1 MDRFQACENWQYLS
15 IQVLYYCNYRFTDMS
30 QNLSLF
36 ATCPKGVEDLLAE
49 ECRQQR
55 LANISST
62 HGGVSCRGDLK
73 SAYRLCLWSRVASR
87 VLLKLHE
94 FPVTSHDDLYL
105 GVQTIDWSSHL
116 SSNGSFAIDV
126 HTTHQEINNSHF
138 ATLKIKDAIADQFT
152 QKYSHRPDVKRDRP
166 DIRINAYIDKQRC
179 ILYLDLS
186 GEPLHIRGYR
196 QQAGAAPLKENLAAA
211 ILLRAHWPQLA
222 MEQRPLID
230 PLCGSATLLLE
241 AAYMAAGM
249 APGLLR
255 SYFGFSSWKQHEAEI
270 WNQLLNE
277 AREAVDRNRVPRL
290 IGIEK
295 SYKVAGFARENIH
308 AAGLDNMIEIKQA
321 DSLDV
326 VRDLADTTGL
336 IVTNP
341 PYGKR
346 IGESKQLK
354 SLYLDLGRSLKTGF
368 PGWDVALFTAS
379 HELAKFFGLRAHHK
393 NTLYNG
399 PLKCTL
405 YQYRIR
411 EVKTALSS
419 ANVANTAAVSGND
432 AEMFVNRL
440 SKNIKHLSRWM
451 RKDNISCYRV
461 YDADIP
467 QYAIAVDVYEN
478 WVHVQEYEPPK
489 TVDAVQAFVRLNDAV
504 DAISSILGINK
515 SKIVLKTRKKQSGA
529 EQYTRHDETSQTL
542 IAKEGGLRFKINLKD
557 YLDTGLFLDH
567 RLTRKL
573 ISRIVQNKS
582 FLNLFAYTGTAT
594 VYAAAGGASCSTTVD
609 MSNTYLA
616 WAQELNNLSGKQ
628 HEFIRED
635 CIKWLIDAKKEGRRY
650 QLIFL
655 DPPTFSNSKRMDHTF
670 DIKRDHVELLKHTM
684 ELLDDN
690 GILIFSSNAHG
701 FKLDQTHLETY
712 SIRDI
717 TRMTTTEDF
726 RRKPAHVCW
735 CLARNADI
743 LKNCKL

>member
-1 MDRFQACENWQYLS
+1 
-15 IQVLYYCNYRFTDMS
+15 VS
-30 QNLSLF
+30 QNLTLF

-49 ECRQQR
+49 ECEQQH
-55 LANISST
+55 LTEVSTT
-62 HGGVSCRGDLK
+62 HGGVFCQGDLEK
-73 SAYRLCLWSRVASR
+73 AYRLCLWSRVASR

-94 FPVTSHDDLYL
+94 FPVSGHDDLYL

-116 SSNGSFAIDV
+116 DSSGSFAIDV
-126 HTTHQEINNSHF
+126 HTTHQNINNSHY

-152 QKYSHRPDVKRDRP
+152 QKYEHRPDVKRDQP
-166 DIRINAYIDKQRC
+166 DVRINAYIDKHNC
-179 ILYLDLS
+179 TLYLDLS
-186 GEPLHIRGYR
+186 GEPLHKRGYR

-211 ILLRAHWPQLA
+211 ILLRAHWPQMA
-222 MEQRPLID
+222 MEKRPLID

-241 AAYMAAGM
+241 AAYMAAGI

-255 SYFGFSSWKQHEAEI
+255 SYFGFINWKQHEPEI
-270 WNQLLNE
+270 WNQLINE
-277 AREAVDRNRVPRL
+277 AKQGIDRDRVPRL

-295 SYKVAGFARENIH
+295 SYKVAEIARENIH
-308 AAGLDNMIEIKQA
+308 AAGLDSMIEIRQA
-321 DSLDV
+321 DSVDV
-326 VRDLADTTGL
+326 VRDLPDITGL

-354 SLYLDLGRSLKTGF
+354 SLYLELGRKLKSRF
-368 PGWDVALFTAS
+368 PGWNVALFTAS

-411 EVKTALSS
+411 DIKTSPS
-419 ANVANTAAVSGND
+419 RPDVADNEAASGKD
-432 AEMFVNRL
+432 AEMFANRL
-440 SKNIKHLSRWM
+440 LKNIKHLSKWL
-451 RKDNISCYRV
+451 RKENISCYRV

-467 QYAIAVDVYEN
+467 QYAIAIDIYEN
-478 WVHVQEYEPPK
+478 WVHVQEYEPPR
-489 TVDAVQAFVRLNDAV
+489 TVDAVQAFVRLNDAL
-504 DAISSILGINK
+504 DAISAILQINK
-515 SKIVLKTRKKQSGA
+515 SRIILKTRKKQSGA
-529 EQYTRHDETSQTL
+529 EQYTRQDETFDTL
-542 IAKEGGLRFKINLKD
+542 IANEYGLKFRVNLKD

-573 ISRIVQNKS
+573 ISRVAKNRS

-594 VYAAAGGASCSTTVD
+594 VYAAAGGAISSTTVD

-616 WAQELNNLSGKQ
+616 WAQNNLELNNFSGKQ

-635 CIKWLIDAKKEGRRY
+635 CIKWLSDAKNEGRRY

-655 DPPTFSNSKRMDHTF
+655 DPPTFSNSKRMDHTL
-670 DIKRDHVELLKHTM
+670 DIKRDHVELINQTM
-684 ELLDDN
+684 ELLDDD
-690 GILIFSSNAHG
+690 GVLIFSCNAHG
-701 FKLDQTHLETY
+701 FKLDKKHLEQY

-717 TRMTTTEDF
+717 TRMTTSEDF

-735 CLARNADI
+735 CLARDAET

>member
-1 MDRFQACENWQYLS
+1 
-15 IQVLYYCNYRFTDMS
+15 VS
-30 QNLSLF
+30 QNLTLF

-49 ECRQQR
+49 ECRQQH
-55 LANISST
+55 LTEVSTT
-62 HGGVSCRGDLK
+62 HGGVFCQGDLEK
-73 SAYRLCLWSRVASR
+73 AYRLCLWSRVASR

-94 FPVTSHDDLYL
+94 FPVSGHDDLYL

-116 SSNGSFAIDV
+116 DSSGSFAIDV
-126 HTTHQEINNSHF
+126 HTTHQQINNSHY

-152 QKYSHRPDVKRDRP
+152 QKYKHRPDVKRDRP
-166 DIRINAYIDKQRC
+166 DVRINAYIDKHNC
-179 ILYLDLS
+179 TLYLDLS
-186 GEPLHIRGYR
+186 GEPLHKRGYR

-211 ILLRAHWPQLA
+211 ILIRAHWTQMA
-222 MEQRPLID
+222 MENRPLID

-241 AAYMAAGM
+241 AAYMAAGI

-255 SYFGFSSWKQHEAEI
+255 SYFGFINWKQHEPEI
-270 WNQLLNE
+270 WEQLINE
-277 AREAVDRNRVPRL
+277 AKQGIDRDRVPRL

-295 SYKVAGFARENIH
+295 SYKVAEIARENIH
-308 AAGLDNMIEIKQA
+308 AAGLDSIIEIKQA
-321 DSLDV
+321 DSVDV
-326 VRDLADTTGL
+326 VRDLPDVTGL

-354 SLYLDLGRSLKTGF
+354 SLYLELGRKLKTRF
-368 PGWDVALFTAS
+368 PGWNIALFTAS

-411 EVKTALSS
+411 DIKTTSS
-419 ANVANTAAVSGND
+419 RPDVADNEAASGKD
-432 AEMFVNRL
+432 AEMFANRL
-440 SKNIKHLSRWM
+440 LKNIKHLSKWV

-467 QYAIAVDVYEN
+467 QYAIAVDIYEN
-478 WVHVQEYEPPK
+478 WVHVQEYEPPR
-489 TVDAVQAFVRLNDAV
+489 TVDTVQAFVRLNDAV
-504 DAISSILGINK
+504 DAISAILQTDK
-515 SKIVLKTRKKQSGA
+515 SRIILKTRKKQSGA
-529 EQYTRHDETSQTL
+529 EQYTRHDETYDTL
-542 IAKEGGLRFKINLKD
+542 IANEYGLKFRVNLKD

-573 ISRIVQNKS
+573 ISRIAKNRS

-594 VYAAAGGASCSTTVD
+594 VYAAAGGAISSTTVD

-616 WAQELNNLSGKQ
+616 WAQDNLELNNFSGKQ

-635 CIKWLIDAKKEGRRY
+635 CIKWLSDAKNEGRRY

-655 DPPTFSNSKRMDHTF
+655 DPPTFSNSKRMDHTL
-670 DIKRDHVELLKHTM
+670 DIKRDHVELINQAM
-684 ELLDDN
+684 ELLDD
-690 GILIFSSNAHG
+690 GGVLIFSCNAHG
-701 FKLDQTHLETY
+701 FKLDQKQLEEY

-717 TRMTTTEDF
+717 TRMTTSEDF

-735 CLARNADI
+735 CLARDADT
-743 LKNCKL
+743 LKICKL

>member
-1 MDRFQACENWQYLS
+1 
-15 IQVLYYCNYRFTDMS
+15 MS
-30 QNLSLF
+30 QNQSLF

-49 ECRQQR
+49 ECKQQG
-55 LANISST
+55 LTNVSTT
-62 HGGVSCRGDLK
+62 HGGVFCEGDLS
-73 SAYRLCLWSRVASR
+73 SAYRLTLWSRLASR
-87 VLLKLHE
+87 VLLKLHT
-94 FPVTSHDDLYL
+94 FPVSTHDDLYQ
-105 GVQTIDWSSHL
+105 GVQTIVWSTHL
-116 SSNGSFAIDV
+116 DSDGSFAIDV
-126 HTTHQEINNSHF
+126 HTTHEEINNSHF

-152 QKYSHRPDVKRDRP
+152 QQYKQRPNVKRDRP
-166 DIRINAYIDKQRC
+166 DVRINAYIDKLNC
-179 ILYLDLS
+179 TIYLDLS

-222 MEQRPLID
+222 AEKRPLID
-230 PLCGSATLLLE
+230 PLCGSATLLIE
-241 AAYMAAGM
+241 AAYIAAGM

-255 SYFGFSSWKQHEAEI
+255 SYFGFINWKQHESGSWDLI
-270 WNQLLNE
+270 LSQ
-277 AREAVDRNRVPRL
+277 ARESVDKSKVPGL

-295 SYKVAGFARENIH
+295 SYKVAEIARQNIQ
-308 AAGLDNMIEIKQA
+308 AAGFESVIEIKQA
-321 DSLDV
+321 DSVDAIK
-326 VRDLADTTGL
+326 DLPEVKGL

-354 SLYLDLGRSLKTGF
+354 SLYLDLGRKLKTGF
-368 PGWDVALFTAS
+368 PGWNVALFTAS

-411 EVKTALSS
+411 DTRKALSRDD
-419 ANVANTAAVSGND
+419 ATDKEAVSSED
-432 AEMFVNRL
+432 AEMFANRL
-440 SKNIKHLSRWM
+440 SKNIKHLSKWL
-451 RKDNISCYRV
+451 RKDNISCYRA

-467 QYAIAVDVYEN
+467 QYAIAVDIYED
-478 WVHVQEYEPPK
+478 WVHVQEYEPPR
-489 TVDAVQAFVRLNDAV
+489 TVNAVQAFVRINDAV
-504 DAISSILGINK
+504 DAISRILDIEQ

-529 EQYTRHDETSQTL
+529 EQYTRQNETRDTL
-542 IAKEGGLRFKINLKD
+542 IANEYGLKFKVNLKD

-573 ISRIVQNKS
+573 ISQISANKS
-582 FLNLFAYTGTAT
+582 FLNLFAYTGSAT

-616 WAQELNNLSGKQ
+616 WAQDNLKLNKLSGKQ

-635 CIKWLIDAKKEGRRY
+635 CIKWLSDAKKAGRRY

-655 DPPTFSNSKRMDHTF
+655 DPPTFSNSKRMDHTL
-670 DIKRDHVELLKHTM
+670 DIKRDHVELINQTTA
-684 ELLDDN
+684 LLDD
-690 GILIFSSNAHG
+690 GGVLIFSCNTHG
-701 FKLDQTHLETY
+701 FKLDQKHLDEY

-717 TRMTTTEDF
+717 TRMTTSEDF

-735 CLARNADI
+735 CLARDADSLNSLMSAI
-743 LKNCKL
+743 TRK

>member
-1 MDRFQACENWQYLS
+1 
-15 IQVLYYCNYRFTDMS
+15 MS

-49 ECRQQR
+49 ECRQQH
-55 LANISST
+55 LADVSTT
-62 HGGVSCRGDLK
+62 HGGVFCHGDLEK
-73 SAYRLCLWSRVASR
+73 AYRLCLWSRVASR

-94 FPVTSHDDLYL
+94 FPVSGHDDLYQ

-116 SSNGSFAIDV
+116 SSSGSFAIDV
-126 HTTHQEINNSHF
+126 HTTHQQINNSHY

-152 QKYSHRPDVKRDRP
+152 QKYEHRPDVKRDRP
-166 DIRINAYIDKQRC
+166 DVRINAYIDKHNC
-179 ILYLDLS
+179 TLYLDLS
-186 GEPLHIRGYR
+186 GEPLHKRGYR

-211 ILLRAHWPQLA
+211 ILLRAHWPQMA
-222 MEQRPLID
+222 MENRPLID

-241 AAYMAAGM
+241 AAYIAAGM

-255 SYFGFSSWKQHEAEI
+255 SYFGFINWKQHDPEI
-270 WNQLLNE
+270 WNQLINE
-277 AREAVDRNRVPRL
+277 AKQGVDRSKVPGL

-295 SYKVAGFARENIH
+295 SYKVAEMARENIH
-308 AAGLDNMIEIKQA
+308 AAGLDSMIEIKQA
-321 DSLDV
+321 DSVDV
-326 VRDLADTTGL
+326 VKHLPDVTGL

-354 SLYLDLGRSLKTGF
+354 SLYLELGRKLKTRF
-368 PGWDVALFTAS
+368 PGWNVALFTAS

-411 EVKTALSS
+411 DIKTTSS
-419 ANVANTAAVSGND
+419 RPDVADSESASGKD
-432 AEMFVNRL
+432 AEMFANRL
-440 SKNIKHLSRWM
+440 LKNIKHLSKWV

-467 QYAIAVDVYEN
+467 QYAIAVDIYEN
-478 WVHVQEYEPPK
+478 WVHVQEYEPPR

-504 DAISSILGINK
+504 DAISAILKTDK
-515 SKIVLKTRKKQSGA
+515 SRIILKTRKKQSGA
-529 EQYTRHDETSQTL
+529 EQYTRQDETFDTL
-542 IAKEGGLRFKINLKD
+542 IANEYGLKFRVNLKD

-573 ISRIVQNKS
+573 ISRIAKNRS
-582 FLNLFAYTGTAT
+582 FLNLFAYSGTAT
-594 VYAAAGGASCSTTVD
+594 VYAAAGGASSSTTVD

-616 WAQELNNLSGKQ
+616 WAQDNLELNNFSGKQ

-635 CIKWLIDAKKEGRRY
+635 CIKWLSDAKNEGRRY

-655 DPPTFSNSKRMDHTF
+655 DPPTFSNSKRMDRTL
-670 DIKRDHVELLKHTM
+670 DIKRDHVELINQTM
-684 ELLDDN
+684 ELLDDD
-690 GILIFSSNAHG
+690 GVLIFSCNAHG
-701 FKLDQTHLETY
+701 FKLDQKHLKEY

-717 TRMTTTEDF
+717 TRMTTSEDF

-735 CLARNADI
+735 CLARDADT

>member
-1 MDRFQACENWQYLS
+1 
-15 IQVLYYCNYRFTDMS
+15 MS
-30 QNLSLF
+30 KNLSLF

-49 ECRQQR
+49 ECKQR
-55 LANISST
+55 GLTNVSTT
-62 HGGVSCRGDLK
+62 HGGVFCEGDLNN
-73 SAYRLCLWSRVASR
+73 AYRLTLWSRVASR
-87 VLLKLHE
+87 VLLKLHA
-94 FPVTSHDDLYL
+94 FPVSNHDDLYQ
-105 GVQTIDWSSHL
+105 GVQAIIWSSHIDCD
-116 SSNGSFAIDV
+116 GSFAIDV
-126 HTTHQEINNSHF
+126 HTAHEEINNSHF

-152 QKYSHRPDVKRDRP
+152 QQYNQRPDVKRDRP
-166 DIRINAYIDKQRC
+166 DVRINAYIDKHNC

-222 MEQRPLID
+222 AENRPLID
-230 PLCGSATLLLE
+230 PLCGSATLLIE

-255 SYFGFSSWKQHEAEI
+255 SYFGFINWKQHDPGSWDQI
-270 WNQLLNE
+270 LNE
-277 AREAVDRNRVPRL
+277 ARESVDKNKVPGL

-295 SYKVAGFARENIH
+295 SYKVAEIARQNIQ
-308 AAGLDNMIEIKQA
+308 AAGFESVIEIKQA
-321 DSLDV
+321 DSVDAV
-326 VRDLADTTGL
+326 KDLPEATGL

-354 SLYLDLGRSLKTGF
+354 SLYLDLGKTVKSSF
-368 PGWDVALFTAS
+368 PGWNVALFTAS

-411 EVKTALSS
+411 DTKTALSS
-419 ANVANTAAVSGND
+419 NDATDKEAVSSED
-432 AEMFVNRL
+432 AAMFANRL
-440 SKNIKHLSRWM
+440 SKNIKRLSKWL
-451 RKDNISCYRV
+451 RKENISCYRA

-467 QYAIAVDVYEN
+467 QYAIAVDIYED

-489 TVDAVQAFVRLNDAV
+489 TVNAVQAFVRLNDAV
-504 DAISSILGINK
+504 DAVSRILDIDK

-529 EQYTRHDETSQTL
+529 EQYTRQNETWDTL
-542 IAKEGGLRFKINLKD
+542 IANEYGLKFKLNLKD

-573 ISRIVQNKS
+573 ISQISTNKS
-582 FLNLFAYTGTAT
+582 FLNLFAYTGSAT
-594 VYAAAGGASCSTTVD
+594 VYAVAGGASSSTTVD

-616 WAQELNNLSGKQ
+616 WAQDNLKLNRLSGKQ

-635 CIKWLIDAKKEGRRY
+635 CIKWLSDAKKAGRRY

-655 DPPTFSNSKRMDHTF
+655 DPPTFSNSKRMDHTL
-670 DIKRDHVELLKHTM
+670 DIKRDHVELINQTM
-684 ELLDDN
+684 ALLDD
-690 GILIFSSNAHG
+690 GGVLIFSCNTHG
-701 FKLDQTHLETY
+701 FKLDQKHLEEY

-717 TRMTTTEDF
+717 TRMTTSEDF
-726 RRKPAHVCW
+726 RRKPAHICW
-735 CLARNADI
+735 CLARDADSLNNWLFPI
-743 LKNCKL
+743 SSG

>member
-1 MDRFQACENWQYLS
+1 
-15 IQVLYYCNYRFTDMS
+15 VS
-30 QNLSLF
+30 QNLTLF

-49 ECRQQR
+49 ECEQQH
-55 LANISST
+55 LTEVSTT
-62 HGGVSCRGDLK
+62 HGGVFCQGDLEK
-73 SAYRLCLWSRVASR
+73 AYRLCLWSRVASR

-94 FPVTSHDDLYL
+94 FPVSGHDDLYL

-116 SSNGSFAIDV
+116 DSSGSFAIDV
-126 HTTHQEINNSHF
+126 HTTHQNINNSHY

-152 QKYSHRPDVKRDRP
+152 QKYEHRPDVKRDQP
-166 DIRINAYIDKQRC
+166 DVRINAYIDKHNC
-179 ILYLDLS
+179 TLYLDLS
-186 GEPLHIRGYR
+186 GEPLHKRGYR

-211 ILLRAHWPQLA
+211 ILLRAHWPQMA
-222 MEQRPLID
+222 MEKRPLID

-241 AAYMAAGM
+241 AAYMAAGI

-255 SYFGFSSWKQHEAEI
+255 SYFGFINWKQHEPEI
-270 WNQLLNE
+270 WNQLINE
-277 AREAVDRNRVPRL
+277 AKQGIDRDRVPRL

-295 SYKVAGFARENIH
+295 SYKVAEIARENIH
-308 AAGLDNMIEIKQA
+308 AAGLDSMIEIRQA
-321 DSLDV
+321 DSVDV
-326 VRDLADTTGL
+326 VRDLPDVTGL

-354 SLYLDLGRSLKTGF
+354 SLYLELGRKLKSRF
-368 PGWDVALFTAS
+368 PGWNVALFTAS

-411 EVKTALSS
+411 DIKTSPS
-419 ANVANTAAVSGND
+419 RPDVADNEAASGKD
-432 AEMFVNRL
+432 AEMFANRL
-440 SKNIKHLSRWM
+440 LKNIKHLSKWL
-451 RKDNISCYRV
+451 RKENISCYRV

-467 QYAIAVDVYEN
+467 QYAIAIDIYEN
-478 WVHVQEYEPPK
+478 WVHVQEYEPPR
-489 TVDAVQAFVRLNDAV
+489 TVDAVQAFVRLNDAL
-504 DAISSILGINK
+504 DAISAILQINK
-515 SKIVLKTRKKQSGA
+515 SRIILKTRKKQSGA
-529 EQYTRHDETSQTL
+529 EQYTRQDETFDTL
-542 IAKEGGLRFKINLKD
+542 IANEYGLKFRVNLKD

-573 ISRIVQNKS
+573 ISRVAKNRS

-594 VYAAAGGASCSTTVD
+594 VYAAAGGAISSTTVD

-616 WAQELNNLSGKQ
+616 WAQNNLELNNFSGKQ

-635 CIKWLIDAKKEGRRY
+635 CIKWLSDAKNEGRRY

-655 DPPTFSNSKRMDHTF
+655 DPPTFSNSKRMDHTL
-670 DIKRDHVELLKHTM
+670 DIKRDHVELINQTM
-684 ELLDDN
+684 ELLDDD
-690 GILIFSSNAHG
+690 GVLIFSCNAHG
-701 FKLDQTHLETY
+701 FKLDKKHLEQY

-717 TRMTTTEDF
+717 TRMTTSEDF

-735 CLARNADI
+735 CLARDAET

>member
-1 MDRFQACENWQYLS
+1 
-15 IQVLYYCNYRFTDMS
+15 VS
-30 QNLSLF
+30 QNLTLF

-49 ECRQQR
+49 ECKQQH
-55 LANISST
+55 LTEVSTT
-62 HGGVSCRGDLK
+62 HGGVFCQGNLEQ
-73 SAYRLCLWSRVASR
+73 AYRLCLWSRVASR

-94 FPVTSHDDLYL
+94 FPVSDHDDLYL

-116 SSNGSFAIDV
+116 DSGGSFAIDV
-126 HTTHQEINNSHF
+126 HTTHQKINNSHY

-152 QKYSHRPDVKRDRP
+152 QKYEHRPDVKRDRP
-166 DIRINAYIDKQRC
+166 DVRINAYIDKHNC
-179 ILYLDLS
+179 TLYLDLS
-186 GEPLHIRGYR
+186 GEPLHKRGYR

-211 ILLRAHWPQLA
+211 ILLRAHWTQMA
-222 MEQRPLID
+222 MENRPLID

-241 AAYMAAGM
+241 AAYMAAGI

-255 SYFGFSSWKQHEAEI
+255 SYYGFINWKQHEPET
-270 WNQLLNE
+270 WSQLINE
-277 AREAVDRNRVPRL
+277 AKQGIDRSKVPRL

-295 SYKVAGFARENIH
+295 SYKVAEIARENIH
-308 AAGLDNMIEIKQA
+308 AAGLDSMIEIKQA
-321 DSLDV
+321 DSVDV
-326 VRDLADTTGL
+326 VRDLPDVTGL

-354 SLYLDLGRSLKTGF
+354 SLYLELGRKLKSRF
-368 PGWDVALFTAS
+368 PGWNVALFTAS

-411 EVKTALSS
+411 DIKTTSTSPDVTDAETASS
-419 ANVANTAAVSGND
+419 KD
-432 AEMFVNRL
+432 AEMFANRL
-440 SKNIKHLSRWM
+440 LKNIKHLSKWL

-467 QYAIAVDVYEN
+467 QYAIAVDIYEN
-478 WVHVQEYEPPK
+478 WVHVQEYEPPR
-489 TVDAVQAFVRLNDAV
+489 TVDAVQAFVRLNDAL
-504 DAISSILGINK
+504 DAISAILQTDK
-515 SKIVLKTRKKQSGA
+515 SRIILKTRKKQSGA
-529 EQYTRHDETSQTL
+529 EQYTRQDETSDTL
-542 IAKEGGLRFKINLKD
+542 IANEYGLKFRVNLKD

-573 ISRIVQNKS
+573 ISRVAKNRS

-594 VYAAAGGASCSTTVD
+594 VYAAAGGAISSTTVD

-616 WAQELNNLSGKQ
+616 WAQDNLELNNFSGKQ

-635 CIKWLIDAKKEGRRY
+635 CIKWLSVAKNEGRRY

-655 DPPTFSNSKRMDHTF
+655 DPPTFSNSKRMDYTL
-670 DIKRDHVELLKHTM
+670 DIKRDHVELINQTM
-684 ELLDDN
+684 ELLDDD
-690 GILIFSSNAHG
+690 GVLIFSCNAHG
-701 FKLDQTHLETY
+701 FKLDQKRLGEH

-717 TRMTTTEDF
+717 TRMTTSEDF

-735 CLARNADI
+735 CLARDADI

>member
-1 MDRFQACENWQYLS
+1 
-15 IQVLYYCNYRFTDMS
+15 MS

-49 ECRQQR
+49 ECRQQH
-55 LANISST
+55 LADVSTT
-62 HGGVSCRGDLK
+62 HGGVFCHGDLEK
-73 SAYRLCLWSRVASR
+73 AYRLCLWSRVASR

-94 FPVTSHDDLYL
+94 FPVSGHDDLYQ

-116 SSNGSFAIDV
+116 SSSGSFAIDV
-126 HTTHQEINNSHF
+126 HTTHQQINNSHY

-152 QKYSHRPDVKRDRP
+152 QKYEHRPDVKRDRP
-166 DIRINAYIDKQRC
+166 DVRINAYIDKHNC
-179 ILYLDLS
+179 TLYLDLS
-186 GEPLHIRGYR
+186 GEPLHKRGYR

-211 ILLRAHWPQLA
+211 ILLRAHWPQMA
-222 MEQRPLID
+222 MENRPLID

-241 AAYMAAGM
+241 AAYIAAGM

-255 SYFGFSSWKQHEAEI
+255 SYFGFINWKQHDPEI
-270 WNQLLNE
+270 WNQLINE
-277 AREAVDRNRVPRL
+277 AKQGVDRSKVPGL

-295 SYKVAGFARENIH
+295 SYKVAEMARENIH
-308 AAGLDNMIEIKQA
+308 AAGLDSMIEIKQA
-321 DSLDV
+321 DSVDV
-326 VRDLADTTGL
+326 VKHLPDVTGL

-354 SLYLDLGRSLKTGF
+354 SLYLELGRKLKTRF
-368 PGWDVALFTAS
+368 PGWNVALFTAS

-411 EVKTALSS
+411 DIKTTSS
-419 ANVANTAAVSGND
+419 RPDVADSESASGKD
-432 AEMFVNRL
+432 AEMFANRL
-440 SKNIKHLSRWM
+440 LKNIKHLSKWV

-467 QYAIAVDVYEN
+467 QYAIAVDIYEN
-478 WVHVQEYEPPK
+478 WVHVQEYEPPR

-504 DAISSILGINK
+504 DAISAILKTDK
-515 SKIVLKTRKKQSGA
+515 SRIILKTRKKQSGA
-529 EQYTRHDETSQTL
+529 EQYTRQDETFDTL
-542 IAKEGGLRFKINLKD
+542 IANEYGLKFRVNLKD

-573 ISRIVQNKS
+573 ISRIAKNRS
-582 FLNLFAYTGTAT
+582 FLNLFAYSGTAT
-594 VYAAAGGASCSTTVD
+594 VYAAAGGASSSTTVD

-616 WAQELNNLSGKQ
+616 WAQDNLELNNFSGKQ

-635 CIKWLIDAKKEGRRY
+635 CIKWLSDAKNEGRRY

-655 DPPTFSNSKRMDHTF
+655 DPPTFSNSKRMDRTL
-670 DIKRDHVELLKHTM
+670 DIKRDHVELINQTM
-684 ELLDDN
+684 ELLDDD
-690 GILIFSSNAHG
+690 GVLIFSCNAHG
-701 FKLDQTHLETY
+701 FKLDQKHLKEY

-717 TRMTTTEDF
+717 TRMTTSQDF

-735 CLARNADI
+735 CLARDADT

>member
-1 MDRFQACENWQYLS
+1 
-15 IQVLYYCNYRFTDMS
+15 MS
-30 QNLSLF
+30 QKLTLF

-49 ECRQQR
+49 ECNQ
-55 LANISST
+55 LHLTDVSTT
-62 HGGVSCRGDLK
+62 HGGVFCHGDLEK
-73 SAYRLCLWSRVASR
+73 AYRLCLWSRVASR

-94 FPVTSHDDLYL
+94 FPVSGHDDLYL

-116 SSNGSFAIDV
+116 SSSGSFAIDV
-126 HTTHQEINNSHF
+126 HTSHQQINNSHY

-152 QKYSHRPDVKRDRP
+152 QKYEHRPDVKRDRP
-166 DIRINAYIDKQRC
+166 DVRINAYIDKHNC
-179 ILYLDLS
+179 TLYLDLS
-186 GEPLHIRGYR
+186 GEPLHKRGYR

-222 MEQRPLID
+222 MENRPLID

-241 AAYMAAGM
+241 AAYMAAGI

-255 SYFGFSSWKQHEAEI
+255 SYFGFTNWKQHEPEI
-270 WNQLLNE
+270 WNQLIKE
-277 AREAVDRNRVPRL
+277 AKQGIDRNKAPRL

-295 SYKVAGFARENIH
+295 SYKVAEIARQNIH
-308 AAGLDNMIEIKQA
+308 AAGLDDLIEIKQA
-321 DSLDV
+321 DSVDV
-326 VRDLADTTGL
+326 VRDLPDITGL

-354 SLYLDLGRSLKTGF
+354 SLYLDLGRKLKDRF
-368 PGWDVALFTAS
+368 PGWNVALFTAS

-411 EVKTALSS
+411 DIKTTSS
-419 ANVANTAAVSGND
+419 RPDVENKGTASTKD
-432 AEMFVNRL
+432 AEMFANRL
-440 SKNIKHLSRWM
+440 SKNIKHLAKWV

-467 QYAIAVDVYEN
+467 QYAIAVDIYEN
-478 WVHVQEYEPPK
+478 WVHVQEYEPPR

-504 DAISSILGINK
+504 DAISAILQTDK
-515 SKIVLKTRKKQSGA
+515 SRIVLKTRKKQSGA
-529 EQYTRHDETSQTL
+529 EQYTRQDETSDTL
-542 IAKEGGLRFKINLKD
+542 IANEYGLKFRINLKD

-573 ISRIVQNKS
+573 IYRIAKNRS

-594 VYAAAGGASCSTTVD
+594 VYAAAGGASSSTTVD

-616 WAQELNNLSGKQ
+616 WAQGNLELNNFSGKQ

-635 CIKWLIDAKKEGRRY
+635 CIKWLSDAKNEGRRY

-655 DPPTFSNSKRMDHTF
+655 DPPTFSNSKRMDHTL
-670 DIKRDHVELLKHTM
+670 DIKRDHVELINQTM
-684 ELLDDN
+684 ELLDDD
-690 GILIFSSNAHG
+690 GVLIFSSNAHG
-701 FKLDQTHLETY
+701 FKLDQKHFEEY

-717 TRMTTTEDF
+717 TRMTTSEDF

-735 CLARNADI
+735 CLARDADT
-743 LKNCKL
+743 LKSCKL

>member
-1 MDRFQACENWQYLS
+1 
-15 IQVLYYCNYRFTDMS
+15 MS
-30 QNLSLF
+30 QKLSLF

-49 ECRQQR
+49 ECRQQH
-55 LANISST
+55 LADVSTT
-62 HGGVSCRGDLK
+62 HGGVFCHGDLEK
-73 SAYRLCLWSRVASR
+73 AYRLCLWSRVASR

-94 FPVTSHDDLYL
+94 FPVSGHDDLYQ

-116 SSNGSFAIDV
+116 SSSGSFAIDV
-126 HTTHQEINNSHF
+126 HTTHQQINNSHY

-152 QKYSHRPDVKRDRP
+152 QKYEHRPDVKRDRP
-166 DIRINAYIDKQRC
+166 DVRINAYIDKHNC
-179 ILYLDLS
+179 TLYLDLS
-186 GEPLHIRGYR
+186 GEPLHKRGYR

-211 ILLRAHWPQLA
+211 ILLRAHWPQMA
-222 MEQRPLID
+222 MENRPLID

-241 AAYMAAGM
+241 AAYIAAGM

-255 SYFGFSSWKQHEAEI
+255 SYFGFINWKQHDPEI
-270 WNQLLNE
+270 WNQLINE
-277 AREAVDRNRVPRL
+277 AKQGVDRSKVPGL

-295 SYKVAGFARENIH
+295 SYKVAEMARENIH
-308 AAGLDNMIEIKQA
+308 AAGLDSMIEIKQA
-321 DSLDV
+321 DSVDV
-326 VRDLADTTGL
+326 VKHLPDVTGL

-354 SLYLDLGRSLKTGF
+354 SLYLELGRKLKTRF
-368 PGWDVALFTAS
+368 PGWNVALFTAS

-411 EVKTALSS
+411 DIKTTSS
-419 ANVANTAAVSGND
+419 RPDVADSESASGKD
-432 AEMFVNRL
+432 AEMFANRL
-440 SKNIKHLSRWM
+440 LKNIKHLSKWV

-467 QYAIAVDVYEN
+467 QYAIAVDIYEN
-478 WVHVQEYEPPK
+478 WVHVQEYEPPR

-504 DAISSILGINK
+504 DAISAILKTDK
-515 SKIVLKTRKKQSGA
+515 SRIILKTRKKQSGA
-529 EQYTRHDETSQTL
+529 EQYTRQDETFDTL
-542 IAKEGGLRFKINLKD
+542 IANEYGLKFRVNLKD

-573 ISRIVQNKS
+573 ISRIAKNRS
-582 FLNLFAYTGTAT
+582 FLNLFAYSGTAT
-594 VYAAAGGASCSTTVD
+594 VYAAAGGASSSTTVD

-616 WAQELNNLSGKQ
+616 WAQDNLELNNFSGKQ

-635 CIKWLIDAKKEGRRY
+635 CIKWLSDAKNEGRRY

-655 DPPTFSNSKRMDHTF
+655 DPPTFSNSKRMDRTL
-670 DIKRDHVELLKHTM
+670 DIKRDHVELINQTM
-684 ELLDDN
+684 ELLDDD
-690 GILIFSSNAHG
+690 GVLIFSCNAHG
-701 FKLDQTHLETY
+701 FKLDQKHLKEY

-717 TRMTTTEDF
+717 TRMTTSEDF

-735 CLARNADI
+735 CLARDADT

>member
-1 MDRFQACENWQYLS
+1 
-15 IQVLYYCNYRFTDMS
+15 VS

-49 ECRQQR
+49 ECKQQH
-55 LANISST
+55 LADVSTT
-62 HGGVSCRGDLK
+62 HGGVFCKGDLEK
-73 SAYRLCLWSRVASR
+73 AYRLCLWSRVASR

-94 FPVTSHDDLYL
+94 FPVSGHDDLYL
-105 GVQTIDWSSHL
+105 GVQTIDWNSHL
-116 SSNGSFAIDV
+116 SSSGSFAIDV
-126 HTTHQEINNSHF
+126 HTSHQQINNSHY

-152 QKYSHRPDVKRDRP
+152 QKYEHRPDVKRDRP
-166 DIRINAYIDKQRC
+166 DVRINAYIDKRSC
-179 ILYLDLS
+179 TLYLDLS
-186 GEPLHIRGYR
+186 GEPLHKRGYR

-211 ILLRAHWPQLA
+211 ILLRAHWPEMA
-222 MEQRPLID
+222 MENRPLID

-241 AAYMAAGM
+241 AAYMAAGI

-255 SYFGFSSWKQHEAEI
+255 SYFGFINWKQHEPES
-270 WNQLLNE
+270 WNQLINE
-277 AREAVDRNRVPRL
+277 AKQGIDRNKVPRL

-295 SYKVAGFARENIH
+295 SYKVAEIARENIH
-308 AAGLDNMIEIKQA
+308 AAGLDSMIEIKQA
-321 DSLDV
+321 DSVDV
-326 VRDLADTTGL
+326 VRDLPDVTGL

-354 SLYLDLGRSLKTGF
+354 SLYLELGRNLKTRF
-368 PGWDVALFTAS
+368 PGWNIALFTAS

-411 EVKTALSS
+411 DIKTTSS
-419 ANVANTAAVSGND
+419 RPDVAVNEAASSKD
-432 AEMFVNRL
+432 AEMFANRL
-440 SKNIKHLSRWM
+440 SKNIKHLSKWV

-467 QYAIAVDVYEN
+467 QYAIAVDIYEN
-478 WVHVQEYEPPK
+478 WVHVQEYEPPR
-489 TVDAVQAFVRLNDAV
+489 TVDTVKAFVRLNDAV
-504 DAISSILGINK
+504 DAISAILQTDK
-515 SKIVLKTRKKQSGA
+515 SRIILKTRKKQSGA
-529 EQYTRHDETSQTL
+529 EQYTRQDETFDTL
-542 IAKEGGLRFKINLKD
+542 IANEYGLKFKVNLKD

-573 ISRIVQNKS
+573 ISRIAKNRS

-594 VYAAAGGASCSTTVD
+594 VYAAAGGASSSTTVD

-616 WAQELNNLSGKQ
+616 WAQDNLELNNFSGKQ
-628 HEFIRED
+628 HKFIRED
-635 CIKWLIDAKKEGRRY
+635 CIKWLSDAKNEGRRY

-655 DPPTFSNSKRMDHTF
+655 DPPTFSNSKRMDHTL
-670 DIKRDHVELLKHTM
+670 DIKRDHVELINQTM
-684 ELLDDN
+684 ELLDDD
-690 GILIFSSNAHG
+690 GVLIFSCNAHG
-701 FKLDQTHLETY
+701 FKLDQKLLDEY

-717 TRMTTTEDF
+717 TRMTTSEDF
-726 RRKPAHVCW
+726 RRKPAHLCW
-735 CLARNADI
+735 CLARDADT

>member
-1 MDRFQACENWQYLS
+1 
-15 IQVLYYCNYRFTDMS
+15 MS
-30 QNLSLF
+30 QKLSLF

-49 ECRQQR
+49 ECRQQH
-55 LANISST
+55 LADVSTT
-62 HGGVSCRGDLK
+62 HGGVFCHGDLEK
-73 SAYRLCLWSRVASR
+73 AYRLCLWSRVASR

-94 FPVTSHDDLYL
+94 FPVSGHDDLYQ

-116 SSNGSFAIDV
+116 SSSGSFAIDV
-126 HTTHQEINNSHF
+126 HTTHQQINNSHY

-152 QKYSHRPDVKRDRP
+152 QKYEHRPDVKRDRP
-166 DIRINAYIDKQRC
+166 DVRINAYIDKHNC
-179 ILYLDLS
+179 TLYLDLS
-186 GEPLHIRGYR
+186 GEPLHKRGYR

-211 ILLRAHWPQLA
+211 ILLRAHWPQMA
-222 MEQRPLID
+222 MENRPLID

-241 AAYMAAGM
+241 AAYIAAGM

-255 SYFGFSSWKQHEAEI
+255 SYFGFINWKQHDPEI
-270 WNQLLNE
+270 WNQLINE
-277 AREAVDRNRVPRL
+277 AKQGVGRNKVPVL

-295 SYKVAGFARENIH
+295 SYKVAEMARENIH
-308 AAGLDNMIEIKQA
+308 AAGLDSMIEIKQA
-321 DSLDV
+321 DSVDV
-326 VRDLADTTGL
+326 VKHLPDVTGL

-354 SLYLDLGRSLKTGF
+354 SLYLELGRKLKTRF
-368 PGWDVALFTAS
+368 PGWNVALFTAS

-411 EVKTALSS
+411 DIKTTSS
-419 ANVANTAAVSGND
+419 RPDVADSESASGKD
-432 AEMFVNRL
+432 AEMFANRL
-440 SKNIKHLSRWM
+440 LKNIKHLSKWV

-467 QYAIAVDVYEN
+467 QYAIAVDIYEN
-478 WVHVQEYEPPK
+478 WVHVQEYEPPR

-504 DAISSILGINK
+504 DAISAILKTDK
-515 SKIVLKTRKKQSGA
+515 SRIILKTRKKQSGA
-529 EQYTRHDETSQTL
+529 EQYTRQDETFDTL
-542 IAKEGGLRFKINLKD
+542 IANEYGLKFRVNLKD

-573 ISRIVQNKS
+573 ISRIAKNRS
-582 FLNLFAYTGTAT
+582 FLNLFAYSGTAT
-594 VYAAAGGASCSTTVD
+594 VYAAAGGASSSTTVD

-616 WAQELNNLSGKQ
+616 WAQDNLELNNFSGKQ

-635 CIKWLIDAKKEGRRY
+635 CIKWLSDAKNEGRRY

-655 DPPTFSNSKRMDHTF
+655 DPPTFSNSKRMDRTL
-670 DIKRDHVELLKHTM
+670 DIKRDHVELINQTM
-684 ELLDDN
+684 ELLDDD
-690 GILIFSSNAHG
+690 GVLIFSCNAHG
-701 FKLDQTHLETY
+701 FKLDQKHLKEY

-717 TRMTTTEDF
+717 TRMTTSQDF

-735 CLARNADI
+735 CLARDADT

>member
-1 MDRFQACENWQYLS
+1 
-15 IQVLYYCNYRFTDMS
+15 VS
-30 QNLSLF
+30 QNLTLF

-49 ECRQQR
+49 ECRQQH
-55 LANISST
+55 LTSVSTT
-62 HGGVSCRGDLK
+62 HGGVFCQGDLEK
-73 SAYRLCLWSRVASR
+73 AYRLCLWSRVASR

-94 FPVTSHDDLYL
+94 FPVSSHDDLYQ

-116 SSNGSFAIDV
+116 NSSGSFAIDV

-138 ATLKIKDAIADQFT
+138 ATLKTKDAIADQFT
-152 QKYSHRPDVKRDRP
+152 QKYNHRPDVKRDRP
-166 DIRINAYIDKQRC
+166 DVRINAYIDKHNC

-186 GEPLHIRGYR
+186 GEPLHRRGYR

-211 ILLRAHWPQLA
+211 ILLRARWPQLA
-222 MEQRPLID
+222 LENRPLID
-230 PLCGSATLLLE
+230 PLCGSATLLVE

-255 SYFGFSSWKQHEAEI
+255 SYFGFINWKQHKPEI
-270 WNQLLNE
+270 WNQLLDE
-277 AREAVDRNRVPRL
+277 ARESIDRDKVPVL

-295 SYKVAGFARENIH
+295 SYKVAEIARENIQ
-308 AAGLDNMIEIKQA
+308 AAGLEKLIDIKQA
-321 DSLDV
+321 DSVDV
-326 VRDLADTTGL
+326 VRNLPDTAGL

-354 SLYLDLGRSLKTGF
+354 SLYLDLGRDVKTRF
-368 PGWDVALFTAS
+368 PGWNVALFTAS
-379 HELAKFFGLRAHHK
+379 HELAKYFGLRAHHK

-411 EVKTALSS
+411 EIKSTMSGPD
-419 ANVANTAAVSGND
+419 VADKEAASGND
-432 AEMFVNRL
+432 AEMFANRL
-440 SKNIKHLSRWM
+440 LKNIKHLSKWV

-467 QYAIAVDVYEN
+467 QYAIAVDIYEN

-489 TVDAVQAFVRLNDAV
+489 TVDAVQAFIRLNDAV
-504 DAISSILGINK
+504 DIISTILETDK
-515 SKIVLKTRKKQSGA
+515 RKIVLKTRKKQSGTD
-529 EQYTRHDETSQTL
+529 QYTRLDETWDSL
-542 IAKEGGLRFKINLKD
+542 IAKEYGLKFKINLKD

-573 ISRIVQNKS
+573 ISRISTNKS

-594 VYAAAGGASCSTTVD
+594 VYAAAGGASSSTTVD

-616 WAQELNNLSGKQ
+616 WAQDNLKLNSLAGTQ

-635 CIKWLIDAKKEGRRY
+635 CIKWLFDAKKKARRY

-655 DPPTFSNSKRMDHTF
+655 DPPTFSNSKRMDHTL
-670 DIKRDHVELLKHTM
+670 DIKRDHVELIKNAM
-684 ELLDDN
+684 ELLDD
-690 GILIFSSNAHG
+690 GGMLIFSCNAHG
-701 FKLDQTHLETY
+701 FKLDQKHLEEY

-717 TRMTTTEDF
+717 TRMTTSEDF
-726 RRKPAHVCW
+726 RRKQAHVCW
-735 CLARNADI
+735 CLARDASI

>member
-1 MDRFQACENWQYLS
+1 
-15 IQVLYYCNYRFTDMS
+15 MS
-30 QNLSLF
+30 QNLTLF

-49 ECRQQR
+49 ECRQQH
-55 LANISST
+55 LTEVSTT
-62 HGGVSCRGDLK
+62 HGGVFCQGDLEK
-73 SAYRLCLWSRVASR
+73 AYRLCLWSRVASR

-94 FPVTSHDDLYL
+94 FPVSGHDDLYL

-116 SSNGSFAIDV
+116 DSSGSFAIDV
-126 HTTHQEINNSHF
+126 HTTHQQINNSHY

-152 QKYSHRPDVKRDRP
+152 QKYKHRPDVKRDRP
-166 DIRINAYIDKQRC
+166 DVRINAYIDKHNC
-179 ILYLDLS
+179 TLYLDLS
-186 GEPLHIRGYR
+186 GEPLHKRGYR

-211 ILLRAHWPQLA
+211 ILIRAHWTQMA
-222 MEQRPLID
+222 MENRPLID

-241 AAYMAAGM
+241 AAYMAAGI

-255 SYFGFSSWKQHEAEI
+255 SYFGFINWKQHEPEI
-270 WNQLLNE
+270 WEQLINE
-277 AREAVDRNRVPRL
+277 AKQGIDRDRVPGL

-295 SYKVAGFARENIH
+295 SYKVAEMARENIH
-308 AAGLDNMIEIKQA
+308 AAGLDSIIEIKQA
-321 DSLDV
+321 DSVDV
-326 VRDLADTTGL
+326 VRDLPDVTGL

-354 SLYLDLGRSLKTGF
+354 SLYLELGRKLKTRF
-368 PGWDVALFTAS
+368 PGWNIALFTAS

-411 EVKTALSS
+411 DIKTTSS
-419 ANVANTAAVSGND
+419 RPDVTDNEAASGKD
-432 AEMFVNRL
+432 AEMFANRL
-440 SKNIKHLSRWM
+440 LKNIKHLSKWV

-467 QYAIAVDVYEN
+467 QYAIAVDIYEN
-478 WVHVQEYEPPK
+478 WVHVQEYEPPR
-489 TVDAVQAFVRLNDAV
+489 TVDTVQAFVRLNDAV
-504 DAISSILGINK
+504 DAISAILQTDK
-515 SKIVLKTRKKQSGA
+515 SRIILKTRKKQSGA
-529 EQYTRHDETSQTL
+529 EQYTRHDETYDTL
-542 IAKEGGLRFKINLKD
+542 IANEYGLKFRVNLKD

-573 ISRIVQNKS
+573 ISRIAKNRS

-594 VYAAAGGASCSTTVD
+594 VYAAAGGAISSTTVD

-616 WAQELNNLSGKQ
+616 WAQDNLELNNFSGKQ

-635 CIKWLIDAKKEGRRY
+635 CIKWLSDAKNEGRRY

-655 DPPTFSNSKRMDHTF
+655 DPPTFSNSKRMDHTL
-670 DIKRDHVELLKHTM
+670 DIKRDHVELINQAM
-684 ELLDDN
+684 ELLDD
-690 GILIFSSNAHG
+690 GGVLIFSCNAHG
-701 FKLDQTHLETY
+701 FKLDQKQLEEY

-717 TRMTTTEDF
+717 TRMTTSEDF

-735 CLARNADI
+735 CLARDADT
-743 LKNCKL
+743 LKICKL

>member
-1 MDRFQACENWQYLS
+1 
-15 IQVLYYCNYRFTDMS
+15 MS
-30 QNLSLF
+30 QNLTLF

-55 LANISST
+55 LVDVSTT
-62 HGGVSCRGDLK
+62 HGGVFCQGDLEK
-73 SAYRLCLWSRVASR
+73 AYSLCLWSRVASR

-94 FPVTSHDDLYL
+94 FPVTGHDDLYQ
-105 GVQTIDWSSHL
+105 GVQTIDWNSHL
-116 SSNGSFAIDV
+116 SSSGSFAIDV
-126 HTTHQEINNSHF
+126 HTTHQQINNSHY

-152 QKYSHRPDVKRDRP
+152 QKYNHRPDVKRDRP
-166 DIRINAYIDKQRC
+166 DVRINAYIDKHNC
-179 ILYLDLS
+179 TLYLDLS
-186 GEPLHIRGYR
+186 GEPLHKRGYR

-211 ILLRAHWPQLA
+211 ILLRAHWPQMA
-222 MEQRPLID
+222 MENRPLVD

-241 AAYMAAGM
+241 AAYMAAGI

-255 SYFGFSSWKQHEAEI
+255 NYFGFINWKQHQSEI
-270 WNQLLNE
+270 WDQIINE
-277 AREAVDRNRVPRL
+277 AKQRIDRSKVPML

-295 SYKVAGFARENIH
+295 SYKVAEIARENIH
-308 AAGLDNMIEIKQA
+308 AAELDSMIEIKQA
-321 DSLDV
+321 DSVDV
-326 VRDLADTTGL
+326 VKDLPDVTGL

-354 SLYLDLGRSLKTGF
+354 SLYLDLGRKLKTRF
-368 PGWDVALFTAS
+368 PGWTVALFTAS

-411 EVKTALSS
+411 DTKTTSS
-419 ANVANTAAVSGND
+419 MPDAANKDTASSRD
-432 AEMFVNRL
+432 AEMFANRL
-440 SKNIKHLSRWM
+440 SKNIKHLSKWV

-467 QYAIAVDVYEN
+467 QYAIAVDIYEN
-478 WVHVQEYEPPK
+478 WVHVQEYEPPR

-504 DAISSILGINK
+504 DAIPTILETDKNRV
-515 SKIVLKTRKKQSGA
+515 VLKTRKKQSGA
-529 EQYTRHDETSQTL
+529 EQYTRHDETRDTL
-542 IAKEGGLRFKINLKD
+542 VASEYGLKFRINLKD

-573 ISRIVQNKS
+573 ISQIAKNKS

-594 VYAAAGGASCSTTVD
+594 VYAAAGGASSSTTVD

-616 WAQELNNLSGKQ
+616 WAQDNLELNSLSGKQ

-635 CIKWLIDAKKEGRRY
+635 CIKWLSDANKEGRRY

-655 DPPTFSNSKRMDHTF
+655 DPPTFSNSKRMDHTL
-670 DIKRDHVELLKHTM
+670 DIKRDHVELIKQAM
-684 ELLDDN
+684 ELLDD
-690 GILIFSSNAHG
+690 GGVLIFSCNAHG
-701 FKLDQTHLETY
+701 FKLDQEQLDEY

-717 TRMTTTEDF
+717 TRMTTSEDF
-726 RRKPAHVCW
+726 RRKPAHACW
-735 CLARNADI
+735 CLASNADT